1 MKINRDEKPLF
12 IEGNVFKTI
21 VPVGKTINEET
32 TKGITEGIKGNRIDG
47 AIDGTNDAAN
57 DAVNDAVND
66 AINDAVNDAI
76 NDAVNDAV
84 KRGLIDAVSDAVND
98 ALIDA
103 VKAIIANNNGVP
115 INEVM
120 NKTGKSNATVK
131 RYLQILKTI
140 DFIEFKGAAKT
151 GKYYMTRTALHKIQ
165 KKK

>member
-57 DAVNDAVND
+57 DAV
-66 AINDAVNDAI
+66 NDAVNDAI